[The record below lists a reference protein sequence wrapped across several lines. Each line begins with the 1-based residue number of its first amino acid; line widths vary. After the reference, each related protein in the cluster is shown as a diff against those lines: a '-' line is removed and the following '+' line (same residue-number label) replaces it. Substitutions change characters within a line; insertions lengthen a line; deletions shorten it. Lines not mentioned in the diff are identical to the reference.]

1 MNFNKLNKSII
12 IENIIA
18 LLYIKNT
25 IILKNRKQKIYTEKR
40 VSNYTT
46 MSWRYEIITI

>member
-40 VSNYTT
+40 AMSNYTT
-46 MSWRYEIITI
+46 MSWK